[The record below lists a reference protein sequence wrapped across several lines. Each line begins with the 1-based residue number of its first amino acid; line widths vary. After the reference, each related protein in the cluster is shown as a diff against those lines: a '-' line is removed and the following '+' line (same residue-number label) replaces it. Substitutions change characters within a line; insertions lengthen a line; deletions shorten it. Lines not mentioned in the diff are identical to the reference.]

1 MRNKKPNATLAW
13 KRLEDVLVPR
23 LQLTLFERAV
33 YSHLLRHSHLEGRR
47 RLRFSTS
54 WLARS
59 AGLSLNA
66 RKAVR
71 TLALKG
77 ALRIVERTY
86 HGHVVEVLLPDE
98 IRAAQDAARQ
108 HSLPST
114 GFDLEGADFLRTPE
128 LRQALHRREGGRYF
142 YCLCDLPPRLQ
153 TLDHVVPDCRHGLDS
168 YRNLVS
174 CCLECNTQKNDRP
187 AADHLRRLFR
197 NRRLTS
203 IELNA
208 RLRALRALATGELK
222 PVLRQDQRAN
232 GPVLRQRSATTTG
245 RALSPTDA
253 TCGTPGRAPRG
264 RPRLN
269 C

>member
-86 HGHVVEVLLPDE
+86 HGHVVEVL
-98 IRAAQDAARQ
+98 
-108 HSLPST
+108 ST
-114 GFDLEGADFLRTPE
+114 GARRSSCRACYPLRCDQIGFLRGGEGP
-128 LRQALHRREGGRYF
+128 QAIHKWKTHEGK
-142 YCLCDLPPRLQ
+142 
-153 TLDHVVPDCRHGLDS
+153 S
-168 YRNLVS
+168 
-174 CCLECNTQKNDRP
+174 RP
-187 AADHLRRLFR
+187 
-197 NRRLTS
+197 
-203 IELNA
+203 
-208 RLRALRALATGELK
+208 
-222 PVLRQDQRAN
+222 
-232 GPVLRQRSATTTG
+232 
-245 RALSPTDA
+245 
-253 TCGTPGRAPRG
+253 
-264 RPRLN
+264 
-269 C
+269 